1 MLGNFR
7 RLDDLGRIV
16 IPKDFREYHGM
27 KERDLLE
34 IICEEDCIVIK
45 PKRKENPGKK
55 KCAVTL
61 TMP

>member
-1 MLGNFR
+1 MLERIDIMLGNFR

-16 IPKDFREYHGM
+16 IPKDFREYHRM

-45 PKRKENPGKK
+45 PKRKENE
-55 KCAVTL
+55 
-61 TMP
+61 

>member
-34 IICEEDCIVIK
+34 IFA
-45 PKRKENPGKK
+45 KK
-55 KCAVTL
+55 IA
-61 TMP
+61 